1 MEQELTSMR
10 VAGMDGRAMPRRIK
24 FTVEAIHRLKCP
36 ADKSQAWIY
45 DTHAPALALFMG
57 QGGSKTFYVYRKV
70 KGRPQRIKL
79 GRFGD
84 ISVEQARKLAQK
96 TTARIADGV
105 DPMAEKRRQRAGETL
120 GTLFAF
126 YMMSHAKVH
135 KKSWREDE
143 WRFNRYLRHWTNRK
157 LADIE
162 RRDVQALHA
171 KVGREQGPYAANR
184 LLSMLRKMFNVAR
197 NVGHESN
204 PAIGVQRF
212 REQSRDRFMGAD
224 ELPRFFQS
232 LDQEQSPTIRDYIM
246 VALLTGAR
254 RRNAMSMRWQDV
266 NLEGAVWTVP
276 AGQSKNGSAMSIPL
290 SPPALDILRR
300 RHTGDSPYVFP
311 SYGKSGHLEDIKAA
325 WKKILQRAGIAD
337 LRLHD
342 LRRTFGSWQAA
353 TGASLPVI
361 GKSLGH
367 RNAASTA
374 IYARLNLDPVRQ
386 SVNAAT
392 AAMLDAGKA
401 AVEMDADGYN
411 QMKRGEP

>member
-1 MEQELTSMR
+1 MEQEQVTMR
-10 VAGMDGRAMPRRIK
+10 VAGVDDRAMPRRIK
-24 FTVEAIHRLKCP
+24 FTVEAINRLKCP
-36 ADKSQAWIY
+36 AGKIQTWIY
-45 DTHAPALALFMG
+45 DTHTPALALFMG

-70 KGRPQRIKL
+70 KGRPQRVKL

-84 ISVEQARKLAQK
+84 ISIEQARKLAQR
-96 TTARIADGV
+96 TTAAIAEGI

-120 GTLFAF
+120 GTLFTY
-126 YMMSHAKVH
+126 YMETHARVH
-135 KKSWREDE
+135 KKSWQQDQ
-143 WRFNRYLRHWTNRK
+143 WRFGRYLKRWSNRK
-157 LADIE
+157 LVEIE
-162 RRDVQALHA
+162 RRDIQALHA

-212 REQSRDRFMGAD
+212 REQSRDRLLGAD
-224 ELPRFFQS
+224 ELPKFFES
-232 LDQEQSPTIRDYIM
+232 LEQEPNPTIRDYVM

-254 RRNAMSMRWQDV
+254 RRNVMSMRWRDV
-266 NLEGAVWTVP
+266 NLEGALWTIP
-276 AGQSKNGSAMSIPL
+276 ASQSKNAQAMTVPL
-290 SPPALDILRR
+290 VELVLDILRR
-300 RHTGDSPYVFP
+300 RQGGDSPFVFA

-325 WKKILQRAGIAD
+325 WQKILRRAGIAD

-367 RNAASTA
+367 KNMASTA
-374 IYARLNLDPVRQ
+374 VYARLNLDPVRQ
-386 SVNAAT
+386 SVNTAA
-392 AAMLDAGKA
+392 AAMLATGKSDAGA
-401 AVEMDADGYN
+401 AS
-411 QMKRGEP
+411 

>member
-1 MEQELTSMR
+1 MEQEQVTMR
-10 VAGMDGRAMPRRIK
+10 VAGVDDRAMPRRIK
-24 FTVEAIHRLKCP
+24 FTVEAINRLKCP
-36 ADKSQAWIY
+36 AGKIQTWIY
-45 DTHAPALALFMG
+45 DTHTPALALFMG

-70 KGRPQRIKL
+70 KGRPQRVKL

-84 ISVEQARKLAQK
+84 ISIEQARKLAQR
-96 TTARIADGV
+96 TTAAIAEGI

-120 GTLFAF
+120 GTLFTY
-126 YMMSHAKVH
+126 YMETHARVH
-135 KKSWREDE
+135 KKSWQQDQ
-143 WRFNRYLRHWTNRK
+143 WRFGRYLKRWSNRK
-157 LADIE
+157 LVEIE
-162 RRDVQALHA
+162 RRDIQALHA

-212 REQSRDRFMGAD
+212 REQSRDRFLGAD
-224 ELPRFFQS
+224 ELPKFFES
-232 LDQEQSPTIRDYIM
+232 LEQEPNPTIRDYVM

-254 RRNAMSMRWQDV
+254 RRNVMSMRWRDV
-266 NLEGAVWTVP
+266 NLEGALWTIP
-276 AGQSKNGSAMSIPL
+276 ASQSKNAQAMTVPL
-290 SPPALDILRR
+290 VELVLDILRR
-300 RHTGDSPYVFP
+300 RQGGDSPFVFA

-325 WKKILQRAGIAD
+325 WQKILRRAGIAD

-367 RNAASTA
+367 KNMASTA
-374 IYARLNLDPVRQ
+374 VYARLNLDPVRQ
-386 SVNAAT
+386 SVNTAA
-392 AAMLDAGKA
+392 AAMLATGKSDAGA
-401 AVEMDADGYN
+401 AS
-411 QMKRGEP
+411 